1 MGNLPIEVIRKIYE
15 YDSTYK
21 IKFDK
26 VLKQLSAHCFI
37 YRCRICFN
45 EWDNCFCYCP
55 NCRTYLRFYQQ
66 IYYSKDSVYEDE
78 LNEIIPLGLL
88 IKYVILTNNMYCNT

>member
-1 MGNLPIEVIRKIYE
+1 MDKLPVEITREIYE

-21 IKFDK
+21 IKSDK

-45 EWDNCFCYCP
+45 EWGNCFC
-55 NCRTYLRFYQQ
+55 
-66 IYYSKDSVYEDE
+66 
-78 LNEIIPLGLL
+78 
-88 IKYVILTNNMYCNT
+88 